1 MLQHYE
7 ISYLSH
13 SMKWMSH
20 RKKAEWIQLWSKRQP
35 HKIWNF
41 IFCTKDGVIFCLLDM
56 NETLNSVFMAQ
67 MKPHHLIQFD
77 SALILRPNK
86 TENGYRKLMYQSPE
100 IILFHNP
107 LYYSLSFKLK
117 IFILQILQ
125 LGGTSNRMRHEISLS
140 KEVLR
145 VLLHRALSAEE
156 KSKNSSF

>member
-1 MLQHYE
+1 
-7 ISYLSH
+7 
-13 SMKWMSH
+13 
-20 RKKAEWIQLWSKRQP
+20 
-35 HKIWNF
+35 
-41 IFCTKDGVIFCLLDM
+41 
-56 NETLNSVFMAQ
+56 MAQ

-107 LYYSLSFKLK
+107 LYYSLSFQLK

-140 KEVLR
+140 KELLR
-145 VLLHRALSAEE
+145 VLLHRDLSQLRKKAKTRLF
-156 KSKNSSF
+156 KSAWQCFIYRISVIFCLMYKSVWVPPFNPTFHLRTPVF